1 MLANKQC
8 IMIEG
13 HWFNNSKI
21 FSLLKNL
28 EDTKLRIFFHN
39 PDFNKC
45 TFHVFARVV
54 RYGLMVKFRY
64 KNSYISLGWSSIDI

>member
-13 HWFNNSKI
+13 HWFNNSKN

-39 PDFNKC
+39 PDFSVGAIIPAS
-45 TFHVFARVV
+45 TTILGGVV
-54 RYGLMVKFRY
+54 LPFTGIHF
-64 KNSYISLGWSSIDI
+64 